1 VGECFFWYRP
11 TRVVPDQRPL
21 NGRCCCC
28 LLNGESISTNS
39 TAENRD
45 MYNFFH
51 PLYEAAVGVL
61 LEIMPIVVVRFG
73 RLNIGCL
80 CCKALINWCDY

>member
-1 VGECFFWYRP
+1 MVN
-11 TRVVPDQRPL
+11 PL
-21 NGRCCCC
+21 VQS
-28 LLNGESISTNS
+28 LLLKTVTCII
-39 TAENRD
+39 
-45 MYNFFH
+45 FFH

-80 CCKALINWCDY
+80 CCKALVNCCDY